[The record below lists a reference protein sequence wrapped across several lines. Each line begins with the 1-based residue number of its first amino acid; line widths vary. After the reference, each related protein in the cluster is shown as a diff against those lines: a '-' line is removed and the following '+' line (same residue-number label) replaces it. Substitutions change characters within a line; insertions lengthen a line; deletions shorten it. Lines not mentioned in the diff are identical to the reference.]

1 MGLKCPH
8 VRIPIYDPIHPKSEN
23 MSEKMGAMINAAT
36 SLMIPVTGSPENV
49 TVLAPN
55 IAKIA
60 KEYEH
65 RAKDGGSGY
74 ENQFK

>member
-1 MGLKCPH
+1 
-8 VRIPIYDPIHPKSEN
+8 